1 MTIRIDPRWPVV
13 WRDPF
18 TIQIGIDPA
27 RVVIDDVGPTEER
40 MLAALAVGVTRAG
53 LAVVAETEAHLVD
66 AFLDVITP
74 ALMAPTARYTGATVA
89 ISGDGMFADQCARLV
104 GEAGV
109 RVVRAAGPALL
120 VDTRPDLAVI
130 VGRSVFPPEAHAIWL
145 RRDVPH
151 LPVLFTESA
160 VHLGPT
166 VEPGTSAC
174 LVCVELR
181 RRDADAAWPAIATQ
195 LLGRAVRAEPPTL
208 ATEAA
213 AAAARM
219 VLERLEAGHGGRP
232 GLRISIQ
239 GERSILRWE
248 PHPDCGCRGLSP
260 EARGIDSAVELPVI
274 HSTPTPT
281 TTRDAVEL
289 A

>member
-18 TIQIGIDPA
+18 TIQIGIDPP

-40 MLAALAVGVTRAG
+40 MLAALTVGVTRAG

-89 ISGDGMFADQCARLV
+89 LSGEGLFADLCARLV

-109 RVVRAAGPALL
+109 RVVRAATPSLL
-120 VDTRPDLAVI
+120 VETRPDLAVI
-130 VGRSVFPPEAHAIWL
+130 VGRSVFPPHTHAIWL

-160 VHLGPT
+160 AHLGPM
-166 VEPGTSAC
+166 VEPGSSAC
-174 LVCVELR
+174 LVCIELHR
-181 RRDADAAWPAIATQ
+181 KDEDPAWPAIATQ

-213 AAAARM
+213 ATVARM
-219 VLERLEAGHGGRP
+219 VLERLEAGRGGSP
-232 GLRISIQ
+232 GLRISVQ
-239 GERSILRWE
+239 GERAALHWT

-260 EARGIDSAVELPVI
+260 EARESDSAAGPPVTRSI
-274 HSTPTPT
+274 PTPT
-281 TTRDAVEL
+281 TARDAVEL